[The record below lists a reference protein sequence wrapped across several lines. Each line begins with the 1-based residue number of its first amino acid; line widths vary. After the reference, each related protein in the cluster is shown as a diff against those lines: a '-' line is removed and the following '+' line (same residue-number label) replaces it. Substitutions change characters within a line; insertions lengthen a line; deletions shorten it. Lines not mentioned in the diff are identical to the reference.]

1 MTLRRML
8 AVTHEASYTGA
19 PILFADFLEWVREQT
34 PTEVHTL
41 VLADGPMVP
50 RYEEVGP
57 VTVLD
62 RGAVGSSLAFAERGL
77 AWRGS
82 RRAAPALAAARLR
95 PQLRGLGDFDLVY
108 LNSLTSIEVA
118 PHLRSHGAVVSH
130 IHELSFALRS
140 YGRARARMLEHL
152 RDRPDGWI
160 AVCGEVQEVL
170 ADLVGVPVERIAV
183 HHPFVDVAR
192 IDQSVADVGP
202 ADDLRERLGIP
213 AGARIVMGS
222 GTIDWRKGPELFV
235 QLAAEVAR
243 RSSDPVHFV
252 WVGGETEGP
261 NWERVRTVLD
271 RTGSDHVHFVGS
283 TPDPLRWFT
292 LADVFVLTSHE
303 DPFPLVCL
311 EHSLMRH
318 PVVTYRNGGIVEL
331 LEAAGPE
338 AARGVVDHLD
348 VGGMATAVLDL
359 LGSERLHRAAGEQ
372 LRQRVVAHHDRADRA
387 GELYETLEEIALQS
401 SR

>member
-19 PILFADFLEWVREQT
+19 PILFGDFIEWVRDST
-34 PTEVHTL
+34 DTEVHTL
-41 VLADGPMVP
+41 VLADGPLVP
-50 RYEEVGP
+50 RYEELGP
-57 VTVLD
+57 VTVVD
-62 RGAVGSSLAFAERGL
+62 RGAVSSTLALAERGL

-95 PQLRGLGDFDLVY
+95 PQLRRLADFDLIY

-118 PHLRSHGAVVSH
+118 PHLRARGAVVSH

-140 YGRARARMLEHL
+140 YGRTRPRMLGHL
-152 RDRPDGWI
+152 RDRPDAWI
-160 AVCGEVQEVL
+160 AVCGEVQAALTE
-170 ADLVGVPVERIAV
+170 LVGVPSERIAV

-192 IDQSVADVGP
+192 IDRRAAEADGT
-202 ADDLRERLGIP
+202 DRLRRLGIP
-213 AGARIVMGS
+213 PGARIVMGS

-235 QLAAEVAR
+235 QLAAEVRR

-261 NWERVRTVLD
+261 DWERVRTVLD
-271 RTGSDHVHFVGS
+271 RTGIDHVHFVGT
-283 TPDPLRWFT
+283 TPDPFGWFA

-318 PVVTYRNGGIVEL
+318 PVVTYRNGGAVEL

-348 VGGMATAVLDL
+348 VAGMAAAVLDL
-359 LGSERLHRAAGEQ
+359 LGSERLHEAAGEQ
-372 LRQRVVAHHDRADRA
+372 LRRRVVSHHDRSTRAAD
-387 GELYETLEEIALQS
+387 LYGTLEEIALQS